1 MAPIS
6 GIPALFAALSER
18 NYRTFSVGNILSH
31 NGTWAQRTAVLW
43 FTWEMTR
50 SGFWLGLITVA
61 ELLPVLIIGPVAG
74 AIADRVNL
82 LNMMKIIQVLAFV
95 QSAALAALTF
105 AGVMTPELLFLMVLA
120 HGIILSFNQP
130 ARLAMLPHLVRRENL
145 SAAFGI
151 NSMIF
156 NSARATGPMISGVLI
171 GGWGIALAFVFNA
184 LSYVWFI
191 GSLLLLR
198 LSNPR
203 SAKARTPICEVPR
216 EVIEGIRYAIDHV
229 GIARM
234 LIVLSVFSILGRSYM
249 ELLAGFAGEVFGLGA
264 QGYALMVSMTGIGAM
279 IGGFWLAQRGQ
290 VSGLVSRVVLALLL
304 FSLALIGFAATN
316 LFAFALFCLLITG
329 FAVIVVGVGEQTLL
343 QNAVDPAMRGRVMSL
358 YGMISRG
365 APAIGAI
372 IMGSLAEIG
381 GFQAPFVIGA
391 ILLLVL
397 WWWARKQQGEMRES
411 LELKWE

>member
-1 MAPIS
+1 
-6 GIPALFAALSER
+6 
-18 NYRTFSVGNILSH
+18 
-31 NGTWAQRTAVLW
+31 
-43 FTWEMTR
+43 
-50 SGFWLGLITVA
+50 
-61 ELLPVLIIGPVAG
+61 
-74 AIADRVNL
+74 
-82 LNMMKIIQVLAFV
+82 
-95 QSAALAALTF
+95 
-105 AGVMTPELLFLMVLA
+105 
-120 HGIILSFNQP
+120 
-130 ARLAMLPHLVRRENL
+130 
-145 SAAFGI
+145 
-151 NSMIF
+151 
-156 NSARATGPMISGVLI
+156 
-171 GGWGIALAFVFNA
+171 
-184 LSYVWFI
+184 
-191 GSLLLLR
+191 
-198 LSNPR
+198 
-203 SAKARTPICEVPR
+203 
-216 EVIEGIRYAIDHV
+216 
-229 GIARM
+229 M